1 MKDLLKIYGKYVVS
15 TWGIILLLLMANVG
29 IFLWVMGDLYMIE
42 RPISSY
48 GIGKL
53 EYMGLEETN
62 G

>member
-29 IFLWVMGDLYMIE
+29 IFLGVMGDLYMIE

-53 EYMGLEETN
+53 EYMGL
-62 G
+62 